1 MRNDIDQLQ
10 KNLTEFLRPDM
21 TDMTLIIFLIGTY
34 LFGAIGTI
42 VFIPKVINVDKEDW
56 WMIVLLLLFFVVFG
70 IYGATSL
77 FKSIQT
83 RRLYIKRLSDSGELA
98 RMAMDFSYG
107 KNHPEYAL
115 VLGQDYLFRKG
126 SGIVYRYSDIVE
138 IYHAWEDSFAAD
150 KFPYWRLYMKTA
162 DKKISILANI
172 SFLRSKENYF
182 DKVLPLILE
191 IRSKNADIV
200 VRPLTSFKG

>member
-21 TDMTLIIFLIGTY
+21 TDMTLIIFLSGTY
-34 LFGAIGTI
+34 LFGAIGAI
-42 VFIPKVINVDKEDW
+42 VFIPKVINEDEVDW
-56 WMIVLLLLFFVVFG
+56 WMIVMLLLFFVVFG
-70 IYGATSL
+70 
-77 FKSIQT
+77 
-83 RRLYIKRLSDSGELA
+83 
-98 RMAMDFSYG
+98 
-107 KNHPEYAL
+107 
-115 VLGQDYLFRKG
+115 QDYIFRRG

-138 IYHAWEDSFAAD
+138 IYHAWEDSIAAD
-150 KFPYWRLYMKTA
+150 KLPYWRLYMKTA
-162 DKKISILANI
+162 DKKSSILANI

>member
-1 MRNDIDQLQ
+1 
-10 KNLTEFLRPDM
+10 M

-42 VFIPKVINVDKEDW
+42 VFIPKVINEDELDW
-56 WMIVLLLLFFVVFG
+56 WMIVMLLLFFVVYG

-200 VRPLTSFKG
+200 IKPLTSFKE

>member
-56 WMIVLLLLFFVVFG
+56 WMIVLLLLFFVAYG

-98 RMAMDFSYG
+98 RMAVDFSYG

-138 IYHAWEDSFAAD
+138 IYHAW
-150 KFPYWRLYMKTA
+150 
-162 DKKISILANI
+162 
-172 SFLRSKENYF
+172 
-182 DKVLPLILE
+182 
-191 IRSKNADIV
+191 
-200 VRPLTSFKG
+200 